1 MRSSLIIVTGHPG
14 TGKTT
19 LAHQL
24 GEALDLPVFS
34 KDEIKEV
41 LFDALGWTDAT
52 WSRKLSIASYRIID
66 HAIRNELHSG
76 NGLIIESNFLSH
88 YDSAR
93 IAAFKE
99 EFHIPVVQIL
109 LYAEES
115 IRKQRFLD
123 RQISG
128 NRHPGHHDLDIFQE
142 DISGARCE
150 SLAIDSPLIEIDTT
164 DFSAVDLK
172 DLVKQIRTF
181 IE

>member
-1 MRSSLIIVTGHPG
+1 MRPALIIVTGHPG

-24 GEALDLPVFS
+24 GETLGLPVFS
-34 KDEIKEV
+34 KDEVKEV
-41 LFDALGWTDAT
+41 LFNALGWSDAT

-66 HAIRNELHSG
+66 HAIRNELCSG
-76 NGLIIESNFLSH
+76 NGLIIESNFLAQ

-93 IAAFKE
+93 MVALKE
-99 EFHIPVVQIL
+99 EFHIPIVQIL
-109 LYAEES
+109 LYTEES

-123 RQISG
+123 RQTSG

-142 DISGARCE
+142 DIADTRCE
-150 SLAIDSPLIEIDTT
+150 PLAIDSPLIEIDTT
-164 DFSAVDLK
+164 DFNAVNFNG
-172 DLVKQIRTF
+172 LVRRIRAL